1 MSKIFEAN
9 SSFCVQYGKN
19 SIFSVFFVASSE
31 KIVHIGSKDW
41 HCTVILSSLEI
52 FLIFSNFLRF

>member
-1 MSKIFEAN
+1 MSKIFETILVFVCN
-9 SSFCVQYGKN
+9 MGK
-19 SIFSVFFVASSE
+19 IQFLVFFVASSE